1 MKFFL
6 NIYLWPMFL
15 LLTFLGFAVTPLL
28 LLGNLVL
35 TNMPTARL
43 VRQGI
48 RLYGWLLIRIVPFM
62 APVEL
67 EDRSGGIAG
76 PVIFTPNHNSSV
88 DPFLFGMLPMDN
100 AFVTSWPFQIPFYN
114 FFMHLAGYIN
124 STKGWIHVRK
134 RGKELLDS
142 GCSLIIW
149 PEGHRSRTGRLGR
162 FKKGAFQMALAT
174 GRPIIPVCITGSQ
187 QILPPGRIF
196 LTPARVKIILLP
208 AINPVGNIEQPAAI
222 KVLKERARAAI
233 AAELQKQ
240 AGLEPA
246 SPAHR
251 SAGLSFPAEANNLAR
266 RNCT

>member
-1 MKFFL
+1 
-6 NIYLWPMFL
+6 MFL
-15 LLTFLGFAVTPLL
+15 LLTVLGFMLTPFL
-28 LLGNLVL
+28 LLGNLLL
-35 TNMPTARL
+35 TNMPMARL

-48 RLYGWLLIRIVPFM
+48 RFYGWILIRIVPFM

-67 EDRSGGIAG
+67 EDRSGGFAG
-76 PVIFTPNHNSSV
+76 PVIFTPNHNSSL
-88 DPFLFGMLPMDN
+88 DPFLFGMVPIDN

-174 GRPIIPVCITGSQ
+174 GRPIVPVCITGSR

-208 AINPVGNIEQPAAI
+208 AINPVGNIDIPADI
-222 KVLKERARAAI
+222 KALKERARTAI
-233 AAELQKQ
+233 AEELREQ
-240 AGLEPA
+240 AALK
-246 SPAHR
+246 
-251 SAGLSFPAEANNLAR
+251 SAGTAPLGARPSLPTETNNLSS
-266 RNCT
+266 RNRA